1 MCNDLE
7 DDTNPEQEKQVNK
20 TEITVTLSEESIQAI
35 VEALKNNH
43 KFEEYINDSV
53 SEWVNENFDI
63 QEHIGSDFK
72 SELIDAIIED
82 MEDRIDVSSD
92 ISIRFN

>member
-1 MCNDLE
+1 MCDDLE

-53 SEWVNENFDI
+53 SEWFNENFEI
-63 QEHIGSDFK
+63 QDHVGDSFK
-72 SELIDAIIED
+72 SDIAEAVIEE
-82 MEDRIDVSSD
+82 MEDRIEVSSD